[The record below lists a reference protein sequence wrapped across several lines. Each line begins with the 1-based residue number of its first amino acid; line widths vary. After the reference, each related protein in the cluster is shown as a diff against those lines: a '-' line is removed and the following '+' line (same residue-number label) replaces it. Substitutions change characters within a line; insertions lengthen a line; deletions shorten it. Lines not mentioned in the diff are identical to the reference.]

1 MPRSAPDAAFEEEPG
16 QEEVFLAV
24 LAYVPVLCLLPTL
37 SRSESRFARAHGRQ
51 GVVLFLAEVLA
62 GMLAFVPSVGCYL
75 AWGLAA
81 VLIGAGAASAWRAL
95 HRQYWRI
102 PLIGDVAERLHSL
115 AP

>member
-1 MPRSAPDAAFEEEPG
+1 MPRSPSEELSEEEPG

-51 GVVLFLAEVLA
+51 GVVLFLAELLT
-62 GMLAFVPSVGCYL
+62 GMVAFVPAVGCYL
-75 AWGLAA
+75 ACALAA
-81 VLIGAGAASAWRAL
+81 VLLGAGGVSAWRAL
-95 HRQYWRI
+95 HHKHWRI
-102 PLIGDVAERLHSL
+102 PFIGDVAERLHSL